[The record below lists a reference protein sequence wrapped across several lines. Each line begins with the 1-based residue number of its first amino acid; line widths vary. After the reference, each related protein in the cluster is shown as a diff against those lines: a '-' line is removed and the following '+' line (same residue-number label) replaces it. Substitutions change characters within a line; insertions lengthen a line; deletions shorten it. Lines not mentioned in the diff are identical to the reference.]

1 MIENADK
8 ENSFLRLGDMISYE
22 EEYVGLVS
30 KICKEGIRY
39 HFLGGGNEVGNVGD
53 PLRRKGKADSKYIKH
68 VKNISEQISKLLF
81 DME

>member
-39 HFLGGGNEVGNVGD
+39 QNNRLYARWRIEIIDRSNRIRDILCTEKDFYNRGY
-53 PLRRKGKADSKYIKH
+53 KKIFS
-68 VKNISEQISKLLF
+68 
-81 DME
+81 